1 MESTYL
7 NIERE
12 TIRRRRQLNMLKGLR
27 QAATWGIV
35 ATLIYL
41 IAVYVGLLG
50 MISLWVLVGFN
61 FLVAWI
67 GARMGQRYPIALQDD
82 LYRVDRAFHLSE
94 RLSTI
99 YELRK
104 GSGKTDFLT
113 ALYDRTKELPED
125 FRKALPLS
133 KGERSG
139 WMMLSGLTLVS
150 IVLLGLWF
158 SGVPT
163 LQLASLF
170 SPSSSDTPVATA
182 LPESPMKPAESPSGE
197 LLAVPAR
204 EEQAGSPAP
213 SDTAAKPSGPVDSN
227 CNDPQAARLAENQA
241 STANCTQAS
250 PAERTPS
257 PIEAP
262 LTNSRAEAQALSQAL
277 SELAER
283 LERGEI
289 SSEELREELEQLG
302 QQASSSEAQN
312 TLQQAAESSKDLD
325 EAERQIQEA
334 LSRLQR
340 ALNQPPEDVA
350 KADSGQQAA
359 AEEQGAQGTSSSS
372 QGAGDASQ
380 QQEEEG
386 ATSTDQQST
395 GTGGTGAQ
403 DQEAAGDENAGED
416 SSDSEQSAGNA
427 GNETGSQAS
436 SSSSS
441 DSQGS
446 SEVGSEASSQEP
458 GSGGDAAGQD
468 PSQGNRASTDSESLP
483 INRNL
488 LIQGGDLP
496 RDRTLLERLLTQ
508 GVPVDLAELERD
520 GTPILRLNLDRVE
533 ALLEL
538 RDLPPQLRNLV
549 RAYFLAITGNR

>member
-27 QAATWGIV
+27 RGATWGIV
-35 ATLIYL
+35 ATLVYL
-41 IAVYVGLLG
+41 VAVYVGLLG
-50 MISLWVLVGFN
+50 MVSLWILVGFN

-67 GARMGQRYPIALQDD
+67 SARMGQRYPIALQDD

-104 GSGKTDFLT
+104 SSGETDFLM

-125 FRKALPLS
+125 LSKALTLS
-133 KGERSG
+133 KSERSG
-139 WMMLSGLTLVS
+139 WMMLSGLTLAS

-163 LQLASLF
+163 LQLGSLF
-170 SPSSSDTPVATA
+170 SPSPRETPVTTS
-182 LPESPMKPAESPSGE
+182 LPESPMKRAESPSGE
-197 LLAVPAR
+197 LLTVPSR
-204 EEQAGSPAP
+204 EEQDGSPAP

-241 STANCTQAS
+241 GTTNCAQAA
-250 PAERTPS
+250 PGEATPS
-257 PIEAP
+257 PREEAP

-277 SELAER
+277 AELAER

-289 SSEELREELEQLG
+289 SSEELKEELEQLS
-302 QQASSSEAQN
+302 QQASSTEAQS
-312 TLQQAAESSKDLD
+312 TLQQAAESSEDLD

-340 ALNQPPEDVA
+340 ALNQPEDAA
-350 KADSGQQAA
+350 KVDSSQQAA
-359 AEEQGAQGTSSSS
+359 AGEQSAQDASSSS
-372 QGAGDASQ
+372 QDAGDDPQ
-380 QQEEEG
+380 QQKEEG

-403 DQEAAGDENAGED
+403 DQEAAGDENAGEGT
-416 SSDSEQSAGNA
+416 SDSEQSAGKA
-427 GNETGSQAS
+427 GEETGPQA

-446 SEVGSEASSQEP
+446 AAEGSEDASQEP
-458 GSGGDAAGQD
+458 GSGGDAPGQG
-468 PSQGNRASTDSESLP
+468 PRQGDRASTGSESLP

-508 GVPVDLAELERD
+508 GVPVDLAELERN

-538 RDLPPQLRNLV
+538 RDLPPDLRNLV